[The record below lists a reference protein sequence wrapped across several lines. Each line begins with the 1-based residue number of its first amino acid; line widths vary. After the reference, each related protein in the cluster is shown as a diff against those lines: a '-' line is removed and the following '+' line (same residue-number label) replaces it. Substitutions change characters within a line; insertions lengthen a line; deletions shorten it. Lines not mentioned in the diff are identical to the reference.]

1 MKNSFVLYTDYM
13 EHIQLLDMEQR
24 GALLTA
30 IMSYASDGTVIEM
43 DGMTAMA
50 FSFIKSQL
58 DRDSDKYLNIVEARR
73 EAGKKGGKAK
83 QNKAKEAN
91 ACFDKQTEA
100 NQADNDN
107 DNVND
112 TVNVKNKYTCAFE
125 QFWDAYPRKKEKAR
139 AYKCYLARLKDGFSE
154 DELLLAVKRYADE
167 CRCNETEEKYIKL
180 ASTFIGPNTPFSDY
194 LRGDYKPPK
203 AHKKSNSFNNF
214 QGRDY
219 DMSDLERKLIQ

>member
-1 MKNSFVLYTDYM
+1 MRDSVVFYRSFYEAIKRLP
-13 EHIQLLDMEQR
+13 EKEQAESFR
-24 GALLTA
+24 A
-30 IMSYASDGTVIEM
+30 IMEYALNDKEPEEDGVEM
-43 DGMTAMA
+43 AIYLMA
-50 FSFIKSQL
+50 KPQIDANNKRYQ
-58 DRDSDKYLNIVEARR
+58 N
-73 EAGKKGGKAK
+73 GTKGGRPLSKSK
-83 QNKAKEAN
+83 PIDN
-91 ACFDKQTEA
+91 QTITKHEP
-100 NQADNDN
+100 
-107 DNVND
+107 NVNVNEKD
-112 TVNVKNKYTCAFE
+112 NVNVKNKYTCAFE

-203 AHKKSNSFNNF
+203 AQKKSNSFNNF

-219 DMSDLERKLIQ
+219 SNMSDLERRLIQ

>member
-1 MKNSFVLYTDYM
+1 MRDSVVFYRSFYEAIKRLP
-13 EHIQLLDMEQR
+13 EKEQAESFR
-24 GALLTA
+24 A
-30 IMSYASDGTVIEM
+30 IMEYALNDKEPEEYGV
-43 DGMTAMA
+43 AMA
-50 FSFIKSQL
+50 I
-58 DRDSDKYLNIVEARR
+58 YLMAKPQIDANNKRYQN
-73 EAGKKGGKAK
+73 GNKGGRPLSKSK
-83 QNKAKEAN
+83 PSDN
-91 ACFDKQTEA
+91 QTITKHEP
-100 NQADNDN
+100 
-107 DNVND
+107 NVNVNEKD
-112 TVNVKNKYTCAFE
+112 NVNVKNKYTCAFE

-203 AHKKSNSFNNF
+203 AQKKSNSFNNF

-219 DMSDLERKLIQ
+219 SNMSDLERRLIQ

>member
-1 MKNSFVLYTDYM
+1 
-13 EHIQLLDMEQR
+13 
-24 GALLTA
+24 
-30 IMSYASDGTVIEM
+30 M
-43 DGMTAMA
+43 D
-50 FSFIKSQL
+50 K
-58 DRDSDKYLNIVEARR
+58 
-73 EAGKKGGKAK
+73 
-83 QNKAKEAN
+83 NKAKEAN

-100 NQADNDN
+100 NQADN

-167 CRCNETEEKYIKL
+167 CKNNKTEERYIKL
-180 ASTFIGPNTPFSDY
+180 GSTFLSANTPFSDY
-194 LRGDYKPPK
+194 IKSDYKPQP
-203 AHKKSNSFNNF
+203 AVKKNSFNNF

-219 DMSDLERKLIQ
+219 SEEQMRGLIKM